1 MDIQK
6 LYNFKNYIENNLLK
20 YVSEDLLDNAYLNL
34 GLIDTLPTFLVINGM
49 RSTISSKT
57 NQEIIDTFC
66 SDYFI
71 DSKLLSEE
79 ERTKINNYIDYFKK
93 YLLQ

>member
-34 GLIDTLPTFLVINGM
+34 GLIDTLPTFLVVNGI
-49 RSTISSKT
+49 RKTISSKT
-57 NQEIIDTFC
+57 NKEIIDTFC
-66 SDYFI
+66 ADYFI

-79 ERTKINNYIDYFKK
+79 ESTKINNYIDYFKK
-93 YLLQ
+93 YLL